1 MKKFISLAI
10 LAGGMIACASPCEKA
25 YDAAATC
32 AEDAGS
38 TVEGDAATECADDD
52 GSNDEMYECMADA
65 YGNADCSSDAGA
77 VAAAFSAL
85 ECAGGLENL
94 FDTAAAE

>member
-25 YDAAATC
+25 YDATASC
-32 AEDAGS
+32 LEEAGQ
-38 TVEGDAATECADDD
+38 TVDGDAESECANDD

-65 YGNADCSSDAGA
+65 YGNADCSTDAGA

-85 ECAGGLENL
+85 ECAGGLEGL
-94 FDTAAAE
+94 LDTAAE